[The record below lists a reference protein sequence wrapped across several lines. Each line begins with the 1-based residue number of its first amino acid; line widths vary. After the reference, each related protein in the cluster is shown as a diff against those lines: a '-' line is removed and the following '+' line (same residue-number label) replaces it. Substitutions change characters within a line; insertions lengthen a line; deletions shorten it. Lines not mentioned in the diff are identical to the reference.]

1 MKLNTIR
8 IPCTSLKES
17 EVFYTEH
24 LGLLKLFGSEAEG
37 FIGYKLDNVQVII
50 EPEEKGEFE
59 SGRYLGF
66 SLEVEDINAFYARL
80 KQEGVE
86 FTGAPEKQFWGGIM
100 THIVDPNKNTFS
112 IVQVESKAG

>member
-24 LGLLKLFGSEAEG
+24 LGLLKLFGSEVEG

-66 SLEVEDINAFYARL
+66 SIEVDNLNQFYARL
-80 KQEGVE
+80 NERGVK
-86 FTGAPEKQFWGGIM
+86 FTGAPEEQFWGGLM
-100 THIVDPNKNTFS
+100 THIIDPSNNTFS
-112 IVQVESKAG
+112 IVQVESVA